1 MQKCKTWL
9 VALTVALLL
18 SGCAEASGSAVPLP
32 ASESEPQSQSS
43 QGSSETNAPESPDA
57 LLYAHYVDDESLP
70 APDFTP
76 DARYTF
82 EDRTIVL
89 EDSVENALEGLAYAY
104 YYNCC
109 AADFDALVGLVG
121 ENEALQNAT
130 KSEGVHY
137 REGRYMTEYTIHE
150 ISTLTADDL
159 QRISPFSKQDL
170 ARKIDNFTLKNLAVV
185 RIDVSWKHNEASL
198 QAGPQLGDG
207 RYERYYLF
215 ATTQTQ
221 PAFKLYEVYWED
233 FLEA

>member
-1 MQKCKTWL
+1 MQKCKAWL
-9 VALTVALLL
+9 VAVTVALLL
-18 SGCAEASGSAVPLP
+18 SGCAEASRSAAPSP
-32 ASESEPQSQSS
+32 APESEPQSQSS
-43 QGSSETNAPESPDA
+43 GSTPETNAPESPDA
-57 LLYAHYVDDESLP
+57 LLYAHYVDVESLP
-70 APDFTP
+70 APDLTP

-109 AADFDALVGLVG
+109 AADFDALLDLVG
-121 ENEALQNAT
+121 ENKALQNAT

-137 REGRYMTEYTIHE
+137 REGRYMTAYTIHE

-159 QRISPFSKQDL
+159 QRISPFSRQDL
-170 ARKIDNFTLKNLAVV
+170 SKKINDFTLEKLAVV

-198 QAGPQLGDG
+198 KAGPQLGDG